1 MPNQCGPDA
10 HVKSIKIAV
19 GTTNK
24 AKVQCVDMTSAK
36 IFSPSM
42 IITRA
47 VEVASDVSAQ
57 PMSADETQQ
66 GALARATKA
75 LAAMPDADFG
85 VGLEGGVEKIGDRWF
100 ECGWMC
106 VIERSTGRVGWGSS
120 ARFEMSQ
127 KIMRKIIEEKKE
139 LAEVMD
145 ELTGETD
152 VRSNLG
158 AMGIL
163 TAGHLGRA
171 DAYSHGLMFAFAPFL
186 SSREKYWDN

>member
-1 MPNQCGPDA
+1 MRF
-10 HVKSIKIAV
+10 AV

-24 AKVQCVDMTSAK
+24 AKVACVVSTAEA
-36 IFSPSM
+36 IFSGTT
-42 IITRA
+42 IQVDA
-47 VEVASDVSAQ
+47 FEVASGVSSQ
-57 PMSADETQQ
+57 PMSAAECQK
-66 GALARATKA
+66 GALQRATEA
-75 LAAMPDADFG
+75 LEKSVVGKGGEVCPAADFG

-127 KIMRKIIEEKKE
+127 KIMHKIVNEGKE

-145 ELTGETD
+145 ELTGESD

-171 DAYSHGLMFAFAPFL
+171 EAYRHGLLFAFAPFL
-186 SSREKYWDN
+186 SDRETYWDD